1 MMKEEA
7 TMYRISGKQLVA
19 IAMLS
24 ALFAVIVVVFA
35 QRVFD
40 RSNHSPATFGAG
52 LEPVAIADPT
62 VATDE
67 QNNIEIYQ
75 VYSPG
80 VVNITSKSYQ
90 QTLFGVYPSEGSGS
104 GSIID
109 EKGYILTNY
118 HVVQG
123 ASQMEVQVE
132 NDKYTAT
139 LIGTDRDNDLA
150 VIKIEPPRDH
160 KLTVIR
166 LGTSQG
172 LKVGQKVLAIG
183 NPFGLQRTLTTGIIS
198 GLERP
203 LHDPASRRTINGAIQ
218 TDASINPGNSG
229 GPLLNAKG
237 EQIGINT
244 AIYSPNGGGSVGIGF
259 AVPVDI
265 AKKIIPEL
273 ISKGYVSRPWLGISS
288 FPINVR
294 IARAFSL
301 PVNEGLMISNV
312 ARGSG
317 AAVAGLRSAAL
328 DQDFWGNVV
337 IQRMG
342 DVVLTIDGKKVI
354 SADDLQNALQDK
366 KPGDTVQVEVLRDS
380 DHATIPVRLSERPP
394 QER

>member
-1 MMKEEA
+1 
-7 TMYRISGKQLVA
+7 
-19 IAMLS
+19 
-24 ALFAVIVVVFA
+24 
-35 QRVFD
+35 
-40 RSNHSPATFGAG
+40 
-52 LEPVAIADPT
+52 
-62 VATDE
+62 
-67 QNNIEIYQ
+67 
-75 VYSPG
+75 
-80 VVNITSKSYQ
+80 
-90 QTLFGVYPSEGSGS
+90 
-104 GSIID
+104 
-109 EKGYILTNY
+109 
-118 HVVQG
+118 VQG
-123 ASQMEVQVE
+123 ATQLDVQVE
-132 NDKYTAT
+132 NEKYPAT
-139 LIGTDRDNDLA
+139 LVGTDRDNDLA

-160 KLTVIR
+160 KLTVIH

-265 AKKIIPEL
+265 ANKIIPEL

-288 FPINVR
+288 FPINAR
-294 IARAFSL
+294 ISRAFGL
-301 PVNEGLMISNV
+301 PVSEGLMISNV
-312 ARGSG
+312 ARSSG
-317 AAVAGLRSAAL
+317 AAAAGLRSAAL
-328 DQDFWGNVV
+328 DQDIWGNVV

-342 DVVLTIDGKKVI
+342 DVILTVDGKKVT
-354 SADDLQNALQDK
+354 SADDLLNALQDK

-380 DHATIPVRLSERPP
+380 DHTTLPVRLSERPP